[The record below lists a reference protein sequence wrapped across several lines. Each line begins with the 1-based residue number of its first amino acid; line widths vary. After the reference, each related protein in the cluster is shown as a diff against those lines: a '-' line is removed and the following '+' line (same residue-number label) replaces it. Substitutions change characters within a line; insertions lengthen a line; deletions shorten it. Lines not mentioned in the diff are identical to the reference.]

1 LQRNSPFQNLNEEG
15 CVMISLAQRVR
26 DFRYSKGW
34 GPDELASRAEISRT
48 ALYQIESG
56 KTGLP
61 RAGTLRRIAVALD
74 VSMDDL
80 LGHADPTPHSA
91 GRSSHDHMAVVT
103 RGREMSDWIPAEG
116 APLTLPTTGSHT
128 KPRAQF
134 SHMDDDRGDD
144 ARFAGDRDR
153 RTPAMVFDGLLMREG
168 ELMSKLHDLLHSSM
182 GSGIA
187 RIIDELHQM
196 APKSKNLS

>member
-1 LQRNSPFQNLNEEG
+1 
-15 CVMISLAQRVR
+15 MTSLAQRVR

-80 LGHADPTPHSA
+80 LGHAEAAPHSQRN
-91 GRSSHDHMAVVT
+91 GN
-103 RGREMSDWIPAEG
+103 
-116 APLTLPTTGSHT
+116 
-128 KPRAQF
+128 
-134 SHMDDDRGDD
+134 
-144 ARFAGDRDR
+144 GDRAAAASRIRDFTSWMPEEGRPLSFAANHSHATAHAHFSGLSENRNDEPRLGADPQR
-153 RTPAMVFDGLLMREG
+153 RPVNGFDMLLVREG
-168 ELMSKLHDLLHSSM
+168 ELMSKLHELLYSPL
-182 GSGIA
+182 GVGIA
-187 RIIDELHQM
+187 RILDDLYQLT
-196 APKSKNLS
+196 AKAKSLS

>member
-1 LQRNSPFQNLNEEG
+1 M
-15 CVMISLAQRVR
+15 MISLAQRVR

-80 LGHADPTPHSA
+80 LGHADPAPHSA
-91 GRSSHDHMAVVT
+91 GRSSHDQMAVIT

-116 APLTLPTTGSHT
+116 APLTLPTTGLHT

-134 SHMDDDRGDD
+134 AHMDDDRGDD

-153 RTPAMVFDGLLMREG
+153 RTPAIVFDGLLMREG